1 MEAYL
6 YALLFRQ
13 CHKSFLPVVVVV
25 VVVVLV
31 LVVVVVVMVMV
42 VVVMVSSGQAPDG

>member
-13 CHKSFLPVVVVV
+13 CHKSFLPVVVV